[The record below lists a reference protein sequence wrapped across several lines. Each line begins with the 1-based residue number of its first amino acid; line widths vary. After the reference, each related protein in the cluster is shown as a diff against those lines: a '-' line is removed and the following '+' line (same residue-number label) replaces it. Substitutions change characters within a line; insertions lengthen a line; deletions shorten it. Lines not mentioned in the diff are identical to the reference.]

1 MPRKGQ
7 KLFPWYANDYQ
18 WERQLET
25 MRRERLSYR
34 VCAEILTERS
44 GIPVTQ
50 MMCIQKMR
58 EIKARDP
65 QNDPSVKIKILADRV
80 ALREERI
87 GQLEAQLLDNGIE
100 PEGMVY

>member
-44 GIPVTQ
+44 GIPVTE
-50 MMCIQKMR
+50 MMCVQKYR
-58 EIKARDP
+58 EIRDRDP
-65 QNDPSVKIKILADRV
+65 ETSHRAIVTRLATRV
-80 ALREERI
+80 DQLKERI
-87 GQLEAQLLDNGIE
+87 GDLEAQLLENGIE
-100 PEGMVY
+100 PEGMIY